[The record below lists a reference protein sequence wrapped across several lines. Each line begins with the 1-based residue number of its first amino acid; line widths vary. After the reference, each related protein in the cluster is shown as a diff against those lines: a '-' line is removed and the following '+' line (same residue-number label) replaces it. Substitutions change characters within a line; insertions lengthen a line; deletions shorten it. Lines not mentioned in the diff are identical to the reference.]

1 MFLFWKLGQA
11 QYATILVSMV
21 ELYENLDT
29 LVAMNSISLNFNG
42 GFGQYKGIIIMKN
55 LFPIDYVIL
64 KKLIQ
69 FTTDYTSEQYMGWK
83 EDY

>member
-1 MFLFWKLGQA
+1 
-11 QYATILVSMV
+11 
-21 ELYENLDT
+21 
-29 LVAMNSISLNFNG
+29 
-42 GFGQYKGIIIMKN
+42 MKN